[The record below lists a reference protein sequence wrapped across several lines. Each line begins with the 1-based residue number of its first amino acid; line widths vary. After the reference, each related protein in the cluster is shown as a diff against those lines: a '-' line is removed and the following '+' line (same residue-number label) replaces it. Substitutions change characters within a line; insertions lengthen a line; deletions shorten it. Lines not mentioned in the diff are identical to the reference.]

1 MEKEILIALVDEAA
15 DKAYRYN
22 GDLFLW
28 LIDIKQALQK
38 DEPIPITEENV
49 ILLTSLVSYPTQKK
63 TTTVEY
69 KPRELTPEERKDLE
83 YMRAEQRKIDETWA
97 KVYDSLADP
106 DYVNYV
112 VKESVEEAKGGK
124 K

>member
-1 MEKEILIALVDEAA
+1 MEKEILIALVDGAA

-63 TTTVEY
+63 TDTVEY
-69 KPRELTPEERKDLE
+69 KPRELTPEERKEPE

-97 KVYDSLADP
+97 KVYDSLTDP
-106 DYVNYV
+106 DYVNHV
-112 VKESVEEAKGGK
+112 VKESIEEAKGGK